1 MNRIEPFKKLLRNV
15 ITNATRPAP
24 SRVDTPLAYGRIN
37 TKEVD
42 LTAEYLMHMF
52 YDEQKCKCHWFD
64 VELNPAWIMES
75 FHPLSISV
83 DRLETDYIKGSVVI
97 CSRFA
102 NLGRSTYPEK
112 DFREVIKYLK
122 SQWGWDGYLLY
133 PPIQKELF

>member
-52 YDEQKCKCHWFD
+52 YDEQNCKYYWFD

>member
-1 MNRIEPFKKLLRNV
+1 
-15 ITNATRPAP
+15 
-24 SRVDTPLAYGRIN
+24 
-37 TKEVD
+37 
-42 LTAEYLMHMF
+42 MHMF
-52 YDEQKCKCHWFD
+52 YDVQNCKCHWFD

>member
-42 LTAEYLMHMF
+42 LTAEYLMPMF
-52 YDEQKCKCHWFD
+52 YDEQKCKCYWFD

-83 DRLETDYIKGSVVI
+83 DRLESNYIKGSVVI
-97 CSRFA
+97 CARFA
-102 NLGRSTYPEK
+102 NVGRSTYPEK
-112 DFREVIKYLK
+112 DFKEVIKYLK
-122 SQWGWDGYLLY
+122 SQWGWDGNLLD